1 MISLRSLFCCFCISR
16 KKRTRSQSKTKIVVE
31 NKFQPES
38 PFTEEELKRGYT
50 YVML

>member
-1 MISLRSLFCCFCISR
+1 MKSLRSLFCCCFYIPR
-16 KKRTRSQSKTKIVVE
+16 KKRAQSKNKVVIE
-31 NKFQPES
+31 NEFQPDS

>member
-16 KKRTRSQSKTKIVVE
+16 KRTRSQSKTKIITE

-38 PFTEEELKRGYT
+38 PFTEEDLRRGYT